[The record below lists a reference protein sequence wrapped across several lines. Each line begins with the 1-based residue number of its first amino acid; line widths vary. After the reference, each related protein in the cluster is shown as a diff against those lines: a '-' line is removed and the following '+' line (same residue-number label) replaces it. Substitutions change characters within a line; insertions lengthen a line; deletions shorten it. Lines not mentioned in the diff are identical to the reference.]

1 MTAPELIHPATSVQS
16 SPTKMTRRRNAQQKK
31 NTEDGPSATELT
43 AINID
48 NMSEREFRLT
58 IIQAIARLEK
68 AMDDQT
74 ELIRAELKATRQDVH
89 NVRAELKATRE
100 EVHNALN
107 EFQSNLNS
115 LKARVT
121 ETEDR
126 ISDLEDKQIERK
138 DQEEAWNKQLRSHES
153 RIREISDAMKRSN
166 VRIIGIPEGEEK
178 ERSLEDVVEQ
188 VLHENFPNLANETS
202 VHVLEAERSPP
213 KIIHSKK
220 TSRHLIVKLR
230 NYNCRYNL
238 LKAARAKRLLTY
250 RGKPIRITSDLS
262 TETWQARRG
271 WQDIFRALN
280 EKNMQPRILYPARL
294 TFKMDGEIKSFQD
307 RQGLKD
313 YATTKPILQEIL
325 RGVL

>member
-1 MTAPELIHPATSVQS
+1 NS
-16 SPTKMTRRRNAQQKK
+16 
-31 NTEDGPSATELT
+31 EDGPSATELT

-153 RIREISDAMKRSN
+153 RIR
-166 VRIIGIPEGEEK
+166 
-178 ERSLEDVVEQ
+178 
-188 VLHENFPNLANETS
+188 
-202 VHVLEAERSPP
+202 
-213 KIIHSKK
+213 
-220 TSRHLIVKLR
+220 
-230 NYNCRYNL
+230 
-238 LKAARAKRLLTY
+238 
-250 RGKPIRITSDLS
+250 
-262 TETWQARRG
+262 
-271 WQDIFRALN
+271 
-280 EKNMQPRILYPARL
+280 
-294 TFKMDGEIKSFQD
+294 
-307 RQGLKD
+307 
-313 YATTKPILQEIL
+313 
-325 RGVL
+325 